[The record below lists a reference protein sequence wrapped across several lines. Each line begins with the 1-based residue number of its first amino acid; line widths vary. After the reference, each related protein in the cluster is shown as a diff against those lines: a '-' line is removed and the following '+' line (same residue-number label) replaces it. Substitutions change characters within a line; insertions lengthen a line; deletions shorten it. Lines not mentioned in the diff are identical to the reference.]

1 MPNAASF
8 AQRLTRARWSGWDL
22 PAHLTH
28 FTSETLRWAVARA
41 GLEPVELYPASVG
54 TLANHYSWTSGA
66 VGRSAVF
73 ALDQLLDPP
82 RRRRL
87 HRPVRPGVADLT
99 IPTLDPSTTRPAGS
113 DQSVNMETAS
123 GRSVR
128 NLDDRT

>member
-73 ALDQLLDPP
+73 ALDQLLDLLGGGDCIVLFA
-82 RRRRL
+82 RR
-87 HRPVRPGVADLT
+87 
-99 IPTLDPSTTRPAGS
+99 
-113 DQSVNMETAS
+113 
-123 GRSVR
+123 GRSH
-128 NLDDRT
+128 NSDA